1 MLFSEKFFIFTLNF
15 PIYKRLKQTN
25 GEMKQFDSS
34 LLHDK
39 LKEYFGFSSFKGNQE
54 AVIRNV
60 LEGKDTF
67 VLMPTGGGKSLCY
80 QLPALLMDGV
90 AIVISPLIALMKNQ
104 VDAMRTFSAES
115 GIAHFLNS
123 SLNKTAVAQVR
134 ADVLAGKTKLLY
146 FAPESLTKEDNVAFL
161 HKIKVSFYA
170 IDEAHC
176 ISEWGH
182 DFRPEYR
189 RIRPIINEIGTAP
202 LIALT
207 ATATPKVQMDIQKN
221 LGMSDA
227 SVFKSSFNRPNLYYE
242 IRPKRN
248 VDHDIIRFI
257 KQNEGKS
264 GIIYCLSRKK
274 VEELTE
280 LLVANGIRARA
291 YHAGMDAATRAANQD
306 DFLMERVEV
315 IVATIAFGMGIDK
328 PDVRYVI
335 HYDIP
340 KSLEGYYQETGRAGR
355 DGGEGHCLTFYSY
368 KDIQKLEKFMQG
380 KPIAE
385 QEIGKLLLL
394 ETVSYAESS
403 MCRRKT
409 LLHYF
414 GEEYTEENCGNCDNC
429 RNPKPKI
436 DARAALKMA
445 LEALRDIGDKF
456 KADYLINVLTGK
468 TTALIKSYGHNK
480 SKWFGA
486 GAEHD
491 ARFWGAVLRQA
502 LILGLVDK
510 NIENYGLISV
520 NRKGENFIAMPFP
533 VTVTLD
539 HDYDEEE
546 KEAEAVV
553 PMGKGGA
560 ADEELFAMLK
570 DLRKKVAKQHGLP
583 PFVIFQDPSLEDMA
597 VQYPITIE
605 EMQNIT
611 GVGVGKA
618 RKFGEEFVKLI
629 KAYVEEKEIIRPQDM
644 IVKSVGNKSGNKI
657 FIIQSIDRKM
667 DFEDI
672 ARAKDLDFDE
682 LLTEIEG
689 IVNSGTKLDISYYLR
704 DFMDEDKIE
713 DIYLYF
719 KEDAQSDSLDAA
731 IDELGADYTEE
742 EIRLVRIKFICEQGN

>member
-1 MLFSEKFFIFTLNF
+1 
-15 PIYKRLKQTN
+15 
-25 GEMKQFDSS
+25 MKQFESS

-80 QLPALLMDGV
+80 QLPAMLMEGV

-189 RIRPIINEIGTAP
+189 RIRPIINEIGAAP

-207 ATATPKVQMDIQKN
+207 ATATPKVQLDIQKN

-242 IRPKRN
+242 IRPKGD
-248 VDHDIIRFI
+248 VDRDIIRFI

-355 DGGEGHCLTFYSY
+355 DGGEGYCLTFYSY

>member
-1 MLFSEKFFIFTLNF
+1 
-15 PIYKRLKQTN
+15 
-25 GEMKQFDSS
+25 MKQNEDS
-34 LLHDK
+34 LLREK

-60 LEGKDTF
+60 LSGKDTF

-104 VDAMRTFSAES
+104 VDAMRTYSNDA

-123 SLNKTAVAQVR
+123 SLNKSAVAQVR
-134 ADVLAGKTKLLY
+134 NDVLEGRTKLLY

-161 HKIKVSFYA
+161 RKVKVSFYA

-242 IRPKRN
+242 IRPKHD
-248 VDHDIIRFI
+248 VDREIIRYI
-257 KQNEGKS
+257 KQHEGKS

-280 LLVANGIRARA
+280 LLVANGIRALA
-291 YHAGMDAATRAANQD
+291 YHAGMDAQTRAANQD
-306 DFLMERVEV
+306 DFLMERADV

-355 DGGEGHCLTFYSY
+355 DGGDGHCLTFYSY

-380 KPIAE
+380 KPVAE

-414 GEEYTEENCGNCDNC
+414 GEEYPEENCGCCDNC
-429 RNPKPKI
+429 LYPKPKI
-436 DARAALKMA
+436 DAQASLRMA
-445 LEALRDIGDKF
+445 LEALRDLGDKF
-456 KADYLINVLTGK
+456 KADYLASVLVGK
-468 TTALIKSYGHNK
+468 NTALIKSYGHNK
-480 SKWFGA
+480 SEWFGA
-486 GAEHD
+486 GADHD
-491 ARFWGAVLRQA
+491 IRYWGAVIRQA
-502 LILGLVDK
+502 LIMGLIDK
-510 NIENYGLISV
+510 NIENYGLLSI
-520 NRKGENFIAMPFP
+520 NAKGEEFIAAPRP
-533 VTVTLD
+533 VYITLD

-546 KEAEAVV
+546 KETDAVA
-553 PMGKGGA
+553 PTGKGGA
-560 ADEELFAMLK
+560 ADEELFSMLK
-570 DLRKKVAKQHGLP
+570 DLRKKVARQHDLP

-597 VQYPITIE
+597 IQYPITIE
-605 EMQNIT
+605 EMQNIS

-618 RKFGEEFVKLI
+618 RKFGEEFIRLI
-629 KAYVEEKEIIRPQDM
+629 RTYVEEKEIVRPQDM

-657 FIIQSIDRKM
+657 FIIQAIDRKM

-689 IVNSGTKLDISYYLR
+689 IVNSGTKLDISYYIEQVI
-704 DFMDEDKIE
+704 DEDKSN

-719 KEDAQSDSLDAA
+719 KEDAQSDSLDEA
-731 IDELGADYTEE
+731 IEELGGDYTEE
-742 EIRLVRIKFICEQGN
+742 EIRLVRIKFMCEQGN